1 MKKLTLIFVLL
12 LCSYAYGQESAAAFK
27 LGSFMPEAAG
37 AGFIIG
43 YEGGSYIDDNFNF
56 GWSIDWFHKNYVDKT
71 LAESFNEVYG
81 VSGDINE
88 LRATTNLHNFPL
100 MISVT
105 AKFPVAPRAKIYGTG
120 GVGVEVL
127 IINYRNIE
135 NPDDSE
141 LKGAFDFNWRI
152 GLGAAYDIG
161 ARSEILLEMT
171 YHNSQP
177 SWTFEADVEGV
188 GTRTFERVY
197 DMSGVMIRAGFR
209 FFY

>member
-1 MKKLTLIFVLL
+1 MKKLTLIFLL
-12 LCSYAYGQESAAAFK
+12 IFCHYSYGQNSAAAIK
-27 LGSFMPEAAG
+27 LGSFMPEATG

-71 LAESFNEVYG
+71 LVESFDEVYG

-88 LRATTNLHNFPL
+88 LRASTNLHDFPL
-100 MISVT
+100 MINIT

-135 NPDDSE
+135 NPDESE
-141 LKGAFDFNWRI
+141 LKGAFDFCWRI
-152 GLGAAYDIG
+152 GLGAAYNIG
-161 ARSEILLEMT
+161 PRSEILLEMT
-171 YHNSQP
+171 YHYSQP
-177 SWTFEADVEGV
+177 SWTYEADVENV
-188 GTRTFERVY
+188 GRKTFERVY

>member
-1 MKKLTLIFVLL
+1 MKKLTLLFMLVL
-12 LCSYAYGQESAAAFK
+12 CHYAYGQKSAATFK
-27 LGSFMPEAAG
+27 LGSFMPEATG

-71 LAESFNEVYG
+71 LVESFNEVYG
-81 VSGDINE
+81 VSGSLNE
-88 LRATTNLHNFPL
+88 LRASTNLHDIPL

-105 AKFPVAPRAKIYGTG
+105 VKHLVAPRAKIYATG
-120 GVGVEVL
+120 GVGAEVL

-135 NPDDSE
+135 NPDESE

-152 GLGAAYDIG
+152 GLGAAYNIG
-161 ARSEILLEMT
+161 QSSEILLELT
-171 YHNSQP
+171 YHNSEP
-177 SWTFEADVEGV
+177 SWTYEVDVESFGK
-188 GTRTFERVY
+188 RTFERVY